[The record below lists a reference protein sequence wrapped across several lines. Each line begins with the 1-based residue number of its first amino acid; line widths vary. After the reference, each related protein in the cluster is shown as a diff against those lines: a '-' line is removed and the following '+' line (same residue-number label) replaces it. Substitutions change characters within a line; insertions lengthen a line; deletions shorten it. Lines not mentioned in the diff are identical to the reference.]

1 MVLSLG
7 TPGHCPGFIMK
18 LFQSITL
25 SRSVFL
31 NPHNMLVCPIL
42 ESAAVFTHSD
52 QLSSEECDLLNLKTG
67 LVSKRSDPTKY
78 YNGTVNIQ

>member
-25 SRSVFL
+25 SLSSFL

-52 QLSSEECDLLNLKTG
+52 QLSSEECDLYSIKSWCECDL
-67 LVSKRSDPTKY
+67 
-78 YNGTVNIQ
+78 I